1 MVATLSAEIKQ
12 EFGYLGLFLI
22 ISAWGIVALLAT
34 LIYPKNPSPLKA
46 KKKKRRQEDPPPPP
60 QPVHIQDICNKDNDS
75 WEIIIAFARSSR
87 RPYDFYSAHHYCI
100 PPFYVLCP
108 NSYFVRTQKTWNN
121 FLFTIHD
128 DLLGFS
134 HWKQICAKSFSG
146 KIHRAAVPLCVI
158 SSLFRAGSSS
168 RLLHTIRKF
177 FFSALLQP
185 VRVFRKDL
193 YTGEFLHSKD
203 VLYIMQF
210 KRATSSIIRLIITLI
225 KRRSPNHFK

>member
-1 MVATLSAEIKQ
+1 MRDYNCIC
-12 EFGYLGLFLI
+12 YL
-22 ISAWGIVALLAT
+22 
-34 LIYPKNPSPLKA
+34 
-46 KKKKRRQEDPPPPP
+46 DPP
-60 QPVHIQDICNKDNDS
+60 VGLTT
-75 WEIIIAFARSSR
+75 FT
-87 RPYDFYSAHHYCI
+87 HYCI

-108 NSYFVRTQKTWNN
+108 YSYFVRTQKTWNN

-128 DLLGFS
+128 DLFGFS

-185 VRVFRKDL
+185 VRVSGRIYIQGNFYIQRMS
-193 YTGEFLHSKD
+193 YTLCS
-203 VLYIMQF
+203 LNF
-210 KRATSSIIRLIITLI
+210 KRLHHTINYHPNKKEVAKSLQIMPFYYWLQMLTSGYPWWRMMRPLAFALLVFSASLFWQ
-225 KRRSPNHFK
+225 RRGGGYLWLKLLYHS